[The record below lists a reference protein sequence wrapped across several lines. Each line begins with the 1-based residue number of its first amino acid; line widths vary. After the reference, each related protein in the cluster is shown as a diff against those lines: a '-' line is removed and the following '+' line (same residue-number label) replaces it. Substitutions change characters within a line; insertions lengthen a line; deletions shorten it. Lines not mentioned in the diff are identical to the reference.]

1 MSGGQQQRT
10 GIARAFVT
18 KPKLIFADEPTG
30 NLDSKTTID
39 IMKMMLGFARKY
51 NETMIIV
58 THNPELAVYADR
70 IITLKDGEIISD
82 ERNKSIYERKE
93 IKQ

>member
-1 MSGGQQQRT
+1 
-10 GIARAFVT
+10 
-18 KPKLIFADEPTG
+18 
-30 NLDSKTTID
+30 
-39 IMKMMLGFARKY
+39 MLGFARKY